1 MAQLMKCR
9 TSNLKIMGSSPWFS
23 SFALHVKKAFYLG
36 FKGIGGEYLAKD
48 GCGDWQ
54 MQPGILLR

>member
-1 MAQLMKCR
+1 
-9 TSNLKIMGSSPWFS
+9 MGSSPWFS

-54 MQPGILLR
+54 MQPGILLK